1 MCCNRHQFGYDDA
14 SIEADFQQRKQLRAK
29 APLSVAIDTMMLLQV
44 ARCPACKR
52 IIVWILPMI
61 QMCGDDQINRPSLE
75 ATKHEI
81 IALLPRLRRFCAGLT
96 GSLDAGDDL
105 TQSTVERALRRVSQW
120 QEGTRL
126 DSWMFRIARNI
137 NIDEARARIRRT
149 VQFDSEVIDNV
160 IGEDGRDI
168 TENRSTLAS
177 VRTAITTLSDE
188 QRDLMRLVVVEG
200 KSYRE
205 AAEMLNIP
213 IGTVMSRLA
222 RARRAIDG
230 IVNNVE

>member
-1 MCCNRHQFGYDDA
+1 MKTASHEGSSFGRDRHGDGEPDRA
-14 SIEADFQQRKQLRAK
+14 LSCARKDYCVDI
-29 APLSVAIDTMMLLQV
+29 S
-44 ARCPACKR
+44 
-52 IIVWILPMI
+52 MI
-61 QMCGDDQINRPSLE
+61 QMFGDDQINRPALE

-81 IALLPRLRRFCAGLT
+81 IALLPRLRRFCMGLT

-105 TQSTVERALRRVSQW
+105 TQSTVERALRRVGQW

-149 VQFDSEVIDNV
+149 VQFDSEVIDSA

-168 TENRSTLAS
+168 TENRSTLAC
-177 VRTAITTLSDE
+177 VRTAIATLSED
-188 QRDLMRLVVVEG
+188 QRALMLLVVVEG

-205 AAEMLNIP
+205 AAETLDIP
-213 IGTVMSRLA
+213 IGTVMSRIA

-230 IVNNVE
+230 IVNDAA

>member
-1 MCCNRHQFGYDDA
+1 M
-14 SIEADFQQRKQLRAK
+14 I
-29 APLSVAIDTMMLLQV
+29 LLQV
-44 ARCPACKR
+44 ARYPVCER

-61 QMCGDDQINRPSLE
+61 QMFGDDQINRPSFE

-81 IALLPRLRRFCAGLT
+81 IALLPRLRRFCMGLT

-149 VQFDSEVIDNV
+149 MPFDSNVIDNV

-168 TENRSTLAS
+168 TENRSTLAC
-177 VRTAITTLSDE
+177 VHTAMAKLSEE
-188 QRDLMRLVVVEG
+188 QRALMLLVVVDG

-205 AAEMLNIP
+205 AAETLDIP
-213 IGTVMSRLA
+213 IGTVMSRIA

-230 IVNNVE
+230 FVNDAA

>member
-1 MCCNRHQFGYDDA
+1 
-14 SIEADFQQRKQLRAK
+14 
-29 APLSVAIDTMMLLQV
+29 
-44 ARCPACKR
+44 
-52 IIVWILPMI
+52 MI
-61 QMCGDDQINRPSLE
+61 QMFGDDHINRPSLE
-75 ATKHEI
+75 DTKHEI
-81 IALLPRLRRFCAGLT
+81 IALLPRLRRFCMGLT

-105 TQSTVERALRRVSQW
+105 TQSTVERALRRVNQW
-120 QEGTRL
+120 QTGTRL

-168 TENRSTLAS
+168 TENRSTLAC
-177 VRTAITTLSDE
+177 VRTAITQLSED
-188 QRDLMRLVVVEG
+188 QRALMLLVVVDG

-205 AAEMLNIP
+205 AAETLHIP
-213 IGTVMSRLA
+213 IGTVMSRIA

-230 IVNNVE
+230 IVNDAE

>member
-1 MCCNRHQFGYDDA
+1 
-14 SIEADFQQRKQLRAK
+14 
-29 APLSVAIDTMMLLQV
+29 MLLQV
-44 ARCPACKR
+44 AHYPVCER
-52 IIVWILPMI
+52 IIVWMLPMI
-61 QMCGDDQINRPSLE
+61 QMFGDDQINRPSLE

-81 IALLPRLRRFCAGLT
+81 IALLPRLRRFCMGLT

-120 QEGTRL
+120 QQGTRL

-149 VQFDSEVIDNV
+149 VQCDSSVIDNV

-168 TENRSTLAS
+168 TENRSTLAC
-177 VRTAITTLSDE
+177 VRTAMTKLSED
-188 QRDLMRLVVVEG
+188 QRALMLLVVVEG

-205 AAEMLNIP
+205 AAEALHIP
-213 IGTVMSRLA
+213 IGTVMSRIA
-222 RARRAIDG
+222 RARRVIDG
-230 IVNNVE
+230 IVNDAE

>member
-1 MCCNRHQFGYDDA
+1 MSLIVRYPTHELF
-14 SIEADFQQRKQLRAK
+14 I
-29 APLSVAIDTMMLLQV
+29 V
-44 ARCPACKR
+44 R
-52 IIVWILPMI
+52 IFIMI
-61 QMCGDDQINRPSLE
+61 QMFGDDQINRPSLE

-81 IALLPRLRRFCAGLT
+81 IALLPRLRRFCMGLT

-149 VQFDSEVIDNV
+149 VQFDSELIDNA

-168 TENRSTLAS
+168 TENRSTLAC
-177 VRTAITTLSDE
+177 VRTAMAALSED
-188 QRDLMRLVVVEG
+188 QRALMLLVVVEG

-205 AAEMLNIP
+205 AAETLDIP
-213 IGTVMSRLA
+213 IGTVMSRIA

-230 IVNNVE
+230 IVNDAE

>member
-1 MCCNRHQFGYDDA
+1 
-14 SIEADFQQRKQLRAK
+14 
-29 APLSVAIDTMMLLQV
+29 VIDTMMLRLI
-44 ARCPACKR
+44 ARYPACKL
-52 IIVWILPMI
+52 IIVWILAMI
-61 QMCGDDQINRPSLE
+61 QMFGDDQINPPSLE
-75 ATKHEI
+75 TTKHDI
-81 IALLPRLRRFCAGLT
+81 IALLPRLRRFCMGLT

-149 VQFDSEVIDNV
+149 VQFDSEVIDDV
-160 IGEDGRDI
+160 MGEDGRDI
-168 TENRSTLAS
+168 TENRSTLAC
-177 VRTAITTLSDE
+177 VRTAMAKLSED
-188 QRDLMRLVVVEG
+188 QRALMLLVVVEG

-205 AAEMLNIP
+205 AAEALDIP
-213 IGTVMSRLA
+213 IGTVMSRIA

-230 IVNNVE
+230 IVNDAA